1 MFSNGQHLFAVFFVI
16 AFSAVLIFTYKK
28 DFKGHQVHY
37 KGSFKILLSFI
48 AAIAILFMIKYFKV
62 FEFRLNIL

>member
-1 MFSNGQHLFAVFFVI
+1 MFSNGQLLFAVFFVI
-16 AFSAVLIFTYKK
+16 VFSAVLIFTYKK

-48 AAIAILFMIKYFKV
+48 AAIAILFMIKYFNKLWLLINS
-62 FEFRLNIL
+62 F

>member
-1 MFSNGQHLFAVFFVI
+1 MFSNGQLLFAVFFVI
-16 AFSAVLIFTYKK
+16 AFTIAIIYTYRK

-48 AAIAILFMIKYFKV
+48 AAIVVLFFIKYFTQA
-62 FEFRLNIL
+62 N

>member
-1 MFSNGQHLFAVFFVI
+1 MFSNGQLLFAVFFVI

-37 KGSFKILLSFI
+37 KGSFKILLTFLL
-48 AAIAILFMIKYFKV
+48 AIAILFIIKYYTQAK
-62 FEFRLNIL
+62 

>member
-1 MFSNGQHLFAVFFVI
+1 MFSNGQLLFAVFFVI

-48 AAIAILFMIKYFKV
+48 AAIAILFMIKYFNKLWLLINS
-62 FEFRLNIL
+62 F

>member
-1 MFSNGQHLFAVFFVI
+1 MFSNGQLHFAVFFVI

-48 AAIAILFMIKYFKV
+48 AAIAILFMIKYFNKLWLLINS
-62 FEFRLNIL
+62 F

>member
-48 AAIAILFMIKYFKV
+48 AAIAILFMIKYFNKLWLLINS
-62 FEFRLNIL
+62 F